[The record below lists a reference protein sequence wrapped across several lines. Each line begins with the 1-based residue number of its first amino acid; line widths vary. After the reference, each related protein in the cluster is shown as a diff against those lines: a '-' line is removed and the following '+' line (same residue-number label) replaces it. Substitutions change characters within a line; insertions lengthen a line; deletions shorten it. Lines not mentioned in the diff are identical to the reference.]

1 MDLPT
6 IKEKLFAGSVV
17 GFLRIGLAIPVYLVM
32 TPIILNTL
40 GEERFGLWSFSTI
53 LISMLN
59 LADFGFKNSL
69 VYYVARQHE
78 DKEAVSQHFAIAT
91 LLYLSVSSLIAL
103 VILFF
108 HGEIIEKLLQVPS
121 HLFEEAQFLLIVTVI
136 AFIVR
141 MMAIPYQA
149 MLEGHQEISW
159 SQSVF
164 LLWMFAYVSAVF
176 VALILRPD
184 IYGLGI
190 ASLFSNVVI
199 LLGFYG
205 VTKWRIPFLRFDPAR
220 LKVVGFGRMLNYGA
234 GMQLA
239 AAAIALREPLYKI
252 VLVRTYDLSTVAA
265 FEIAF
270 KLCTQLVAVIT
281 TPLLGVLGV
290 TALLSQR
297 HEDLTRILRPL
308 FMYGVI
314 VLVPAVL
321 FAHTFSTP
329 LFNLWL
335 GQKGNEAA
343 HLFPGMFLGFSIYYS
358 TEVLYKSIQGSGR
371 SWYSAILQLSVLVL
385 QIALLI
391 SLTFVTWSVAGSLV
405 VGFAA
410 FALANFVM
418 FGRCYGTIS
427 LLQPTQMMWLALPTI
442 LYLGYIQFL
451 SQDSHAWIFLGYLVV
466 YFIVLKHS
474 GMVDPRSVIGLFRGT
489 DQSHDRTS

>member
-6 IKEKLFAGSVV
+6 IREKIFAGSVV
-17 GFLRIGLAIPVYLVM
+17 GFLRIGLAVPVYLIL

-53 LISMLN
+53 IISMLN

-69 VYYVARQHE
+69 VYHVARQHE
-78 DKEAVSQHFAIAT
+78 DREAVSQHFATAT
-91 LLYLSVSSLIAL
+91 LLYLSVSSFITLVMLI
-103 VILFF
+103 FQR
-108 HGEIIEKLLQVPS
+108 EIIEKALQVPP

-136 AFIVR
+136 AFSVR

-149 MLEGHQEISW
+149 ILEGHQEISS

-164 LLWMFAYVSAVF
+164 LLWMFAYVIAVF
-176 VALILRPD
+176 IALLLRPD

-205 VTKWRIPFLRFDPAR
+205 VTKWRIPFLRFDPTR
-220 LKVVGFGRMLNYGA
+220 LKVSGLGNMLNYGA

-314 VLVPAVL
+314 VLIPAVL

-343 HLFPGMFLGFSIYYS
+343 RFFPGIFLGFSIYYS

-371 SWYSAILQLSVLVL
+371 SWYSAVLQISVLVL

-391 SLTFVTWSVAGSLV
+391 SLTFVPWSVAGSLLI
-405 VGFAA
+405 GFGV
-410 FALANFVM
+410 FSLSNFVM

-427 LLQPTQMMWLALPTI
+427 LLQPTQMIWLAFPTS
-442 LYLGYIQFL
+442 LYLGFLPFL
-451 SQDSHAWIFLGYLVV
+451 SQDSHTWIFLAYLVV
-466 YFIVLKHS
+466 YLIVLKHS
-474 GMVDPRSVIGLFRGT
+474 GMVDPRSFLGLLRGT
-489 DQSHDRTS
+489 GQSHDRTS

>member
-6 IKEKLFAGSVV
+6 IKEKIFAGSVV
-17 GFLRIGLAIPVYLVM
+17 GFLRIGLAIPVYLIL

-40 GEERFGLWSFSTI
+40 GAERFGLWSFSTI
-53 LISMLN
+53 IISMLN

-69 VYYVARQHE
+69 VYHVARQHE
-78 DKEAVSQHFAIAT
+78 DKEAVSQHFATAI

-103 VILFF
+103 VMLLFQR
-108 HGEIIEKLLQVPS
+108 EIIEKALQVPS

-141 MMAIPYQA
+141 MMAIPYQS

-176 VALILRPD
+176 IALFLRPD

-205 VTKWRIPFLRFDPAR
+205 VTKWRIPFLRFNPTC
-220 LKVVGFGRMLNYGA
+220 LKVGGLGSMLSYGA

-308 FMYGVI
+308 FIYGVI
-314 VLVPAVL
+314 VLIPAVL
-321 FAHTFSTP
+321 FAQTFSTP

-371 SWYSAILQLSVLVL
+371 SWYSAVLQISVLVL

-391 SLTFVTWSVAGSLV
+391 GLTFGSWSVAGSLF
-405 VGFAA
+405 VGFAV
-410 FALANFVM
+410 FTLSNFVM
-418 FGRCYGTIS
+418 FGRCYGATS
-427 LLQPTQMMWLALPTI
+427 LVQPTQMIWLAFPTS
-442 LYLGYIQFL
+442 LYLGFLPFL
-451 SQDSHAWIFLGYLVV
+451 SQDSHAWIFLAYMVV
-466 YFIVLKHS
+466 YLIVLKYS
-474 GMVDPRSVIGLFRGT
+474 GMVDVRSLLGLLRGT
-489 DQSHDRTS
+489 GQSHDRTY

>member
-6 IKEKLFAGSVV
+6 IRGKIFAGSVV
-17 GFLRIGLAIPVYLVM
+17 GFLRIGLAVPVYLIL

-69 VYYVARQHE
+69 VYHVARQHE
-78 DKEAVSQHFAIAT
+78 DREAVSQHFATAA

-103 VILFF
+103 VMFIFQREF
-108 HGEIIEKLLQVPS
+108 IEKALQVPT
-121 HLFEEAQFLLIVTVI
+121 HLFEEAQFLLVVTVI

-149 MLEGHQEISW
+149 MLEGHQEISL

-176 VALILRPD
+176 IALILRPD
-184 IYGLGI
+184 IYGLGM

-205 VTKWRIPFLRFDPAR
+205 VTKWRIPFLRFDPTR
-220 LKVVGFGRMLNYGA
+220 LKVGGLKNMLSYGA

-297 HEDLTRILRPL
+297 HEELTRILRPL
-308 FMYGVI
+308 FIYGVI
-314 VLVPAVL
+314 VLIPAVL

-335 GQKGNEAA
+335 GQKGSEAA

-371 SWYSAILQLSVLVL
+371 SWYSAVLQISVLVL

-391 SLTFVTWSVAGSLV
+391 SLTFVPWSVAGSLFI
-405 VGFAA
+405 GFAV
-410 FALANFVM
+410 FTLSNFVM
-418 FGRCYGTIS
+418 FGRCYGAMS
-427 LLQPTQMMWLALPTI
+427 LLQPTQMIWLAFPTS
-442 LYLGYIQFL
+442 LYLGFLPFL
-451 SQDSHAWIFLGYLVV
+451 SQDSHAWLFLAYLVV
-466 YFIVLKHS
+466 YLIVLKHS
-474 GMVDPRSVIGLFRGT
+474 GMIDPRSLVGLLRGT
-489 DQSHDRTS
+489 GQSHD

>member
-6 IKEKLFAGSVV
+6 IRGKIFAGSLV
-17 GFLRIGLAIPVYLVM
+17 GFLRIGLAVPVYLIL

-53 LISMLN
+53 LIIMLN

-69 VYYVARQHE
+69 VYHVARQHE
-78 DKEAVSQHFAIAT
+78 DREAVSQHFATAA

-103 VILFF
+103 VMFIFQR
-108 HGEIIEKLLQVPS
+108 EIIEKALQVPT
-121 HLFEEAQFLLIVTVI
+121 HLFEEAQFLLVVTVI

-149 MLEGHQEISW
+149 MLEGHQEISL

-176 VALILRPD
+176 IALILRPD
-184 IYGLGI
+184 IYGLGM

-205 VTKWRIPFLRFDPAR
+205 VTKWRIPFLRFDPTR
-220 LKVVGFGRMLNYGA
+220 LKVGGLKNMLSYGA

-297 HEDLTRILRPL
+297 HEELTRILRPL
-308 FMYGVI
+308 FIYGVI
-314 VLVPAVL
+314 VLIPAVL

-371 SWYSAILQLSVLVL
+371 SRYRAVLQISVLVL

-391 SLTFVTWSVAGSLV
+391 SLTFVPWSVAGSLFI
-405 VGFAA
+405 GFAV
-410 FALANFVM
+410 FTLSNFVM
-418 FGRCYGTIS
+418 FGRCYGAMS
-427 LLQPTQMMWLALPTI
+427 LLQPTQMIWLAFPTS
-442 LYLGYIQFL
+442 LYLGFLPFL
-451 SQDSHAWIFLGYLVV
+451 SQDSHAWLFLAYLVV
-466 YFIVLKHS
+466 YLIVFKHS
-474 GMVDPRSVIGLFRGT
+474 GMIDPRSLVGLLRGT
-489 DQSHDRTS
+489 GQSHD